1 LVDDEYGVGHEL
13 EKDSRG
19 GRGRELKVEG
29 QKQKGRRFSTEVAEG
44 GAESTEEEQ
53 RAVRLDRKTHP

>member
-29 QKQKGRRFSTEVAEG
+29 QKQKAKRFSTGVAEG
-44 GAESTEEEQ
+44 STEGTEEEQ
-53 RAVRLDRKTHP
+53 GAMRLDRKTHP